1 MIQNSR
7 RAMAIGHRSSHKLL
21 LLPGLAF
28 LILFFAFPVARL
40 LLLSVQDVET
50 HTASIAQYAKLFRS
64 DVYLRVL
71 LETFRIACATSII
84 SLCVG
89 YPLAFWLA
97 RLSETTRN
105 RVVLL
110 VVLSLWTSY
119 LVKTFSW
126 MLILGHTGLINRF
139 LLGIGLP
146 ELDLLHNEVGVLI
159 GMVHAQLPL
168 AVLTM
173 LPVMIEIDRKL
184 MQAAGSLGADAA
196 QTFWLVFFPLSMPGV
211 TAAGL
216 LTFISSLGFFIV
228 PALLGG
234 RQQTMLAQ
242 LVISQVQEL
251 LDWSFAGAIATLL
264 LATALAFCLI
274 YDRFFGLSTLA
285 GAAQADV
292 GQASSRLRRVGIGL
306 LHVLAN
312 VTSMLRPG
320 RRAAGPLS
328 IIAVMILI
336 FLAAPVL
343 VIVPIAFT
351 KSQFLEFPP
360 PGFSLQ
366 WFATYFSSEL
376 WLTATVRS
384 FGVGAATAILTTAL
398 TGFAALTL
406 RNMSPRWGK
415 VLFAF
420 FIGPMIVPRIVIGVG
435 LFYLF
440 AQLGLVA
447 TDVGLVVGHTVVAM
461 PYSFIAIASLLK
473 TYDWRLDQA
482 ASVLGANKYHT
493 LRHITLPLIRNGII
507 AAMLF
512 AFVTS
517 FDELTIAI
525 FVSGGVKT
533 TLPKQ
538 MWDDMILQ
546 LNPTLAAVSVVTL
559 TVVTTALVAVERF
572 RQRSSTGVQRPA

>member
-1 MIQNSR
+1 
-7 RAMAIGHRSSHKLL
+7 
-21 LLPGLAF
+21 
-28 LILFFAFPVARL
+28 
-40 LLLSVQDVET
+40 
-50 HTASIAQYAKLFRS
+50 
-64 DVYLRVL
+64 
-71 LETFRIACATSII
+71 
-84 SLCVG
+84 
-89 YPLAFWLA
+89 
-97 RLSETTRN
+97 
-105 RVVLL
+105 
-110 VVLSLWTSY
+110 
-119 LVKTFSW
+119 

-184 MQAAGSLGADAA
+184 MQAAGSLGADSA

-216 LTFISSLGFFIV
+216 LTFVSSLGFFIV

-285 GAAQADV
+285 GAGQADV
-292 GQASSRLRRVGIGL
+292 GRAAGRLRRVGFVV
-306 LHVLAN
+306 LHFVA
-312 VTSMLRPG
+312 TATATLRSG
-320 RRAAGPLS
+320 RGAIGPLS
-328 IIAVMILI
+328 IVAVMILI

-384 FGVGAATAILTTAL
+384 FGVGAATAILTTTLA
-398 TGFAALTL
+398 GFAALTL

-447 TDVGLVVGHTVVAM
+447 TDVGLVVGHTIVAM

-482 ASVLGANKYHT
+482 ASVLGANRYHT
-493 LRHITLPLIRNGII
+493 LRRITVPLIRNGII

-559 TVVTTALVAVERF
+559 TVVTAALVAVERF
-572 RQRSSTGVQRPA
+572 RQRSSTGIQRPA

>member
-1 MIQNSR
+1 MIQSSR
-7 RAMAIGHRSSHKLL
+7 RAMLIGHRSSHKLL

-28 LILFFAFPVARL
+28 LILFFAFPVVRL
-40 LLLSVQDVET
+40 LLLSLQDVET
-50 HTASIAQYAKLFRS
+50 HTPSIAQYAKLFRS

-71 LETFRIACATSII
+71 LETFRIACATSVI

-126 MLILGHTGLINRF
+126 MLILGHAGLINRF

-146 ELDLLHNEVGVLI
+146 ELDLLHNEVGVMI

-292 GQASSRLRRVGIGL
+292 GRASSKLRRVAFVL

-312 VTSMLRPG
+312 ATTMLGP
-320 RRAAGPLS
+320 RRGAIGPLS
-328 IIAVMILI
+328 IIAAMTLI

-343 VIVPIAFT
+343 IIVPIAFT

-366 WFATYFSSEL
+366 WFAAYFSSDL
-376 WLTATVRS
+376 WLAATVRS
-384 FGVGAATAILTTAL
+384 FGVGAATAILTTTLA
-398 TGFAALTL
+398 GFAALTL

-461 PYSFIAIASLLK
+461 PYSFIAIASVLK

-482 ASVLGANKYHT
+482 ASILGANRYHT
-493 LRHITLPLIRNGII
+493 LRHITVPLIRNGII

-525 FVSGGVKT
+525 FVSGGIKT

-559 TVVTTALVAVERF
+559 TVVTTALVAVQRF
-572 RQRSSTGVQRPA
+572 RQRSSTSVQRPA

>member
-1 MIQNSR
+1 MIPDSR
-7 RAMAIGHRSSHKLL
+7 GAMVIGHRNSYKLL

-40 LLLSVQDVET
+40 LLLSLQDVET
-50 HTASIAQYAKLFRS
+50 HTPSIAQYAKLFSS

-97 RLSETTRN
+97 RLPEAARN
-105 RVVLL
+105 KVVLL

-173 LPVMIEIDRKL
+173 LPVMIEIDGKL

-196 QTFWLVFFPLSMPGV
+196 QTFWMVFFPLSMPGV

-242 LVISQVQEL
+242 LVIAQVQEL

-285 GAAQADV
+285 GAEQAD
-292 GQASSRLRRVGIGL
+292 ASRASGRLRRAGFVL
-306 LHVLAN
+306 LHLLAI
-312 VTSMLRPG
+312 TTTRLRPG
-320 RRAAGPLS
+320 RGAIGPLS
-328 IIAVMILI
+328 IVAVMILI

-376 WLTATVRS
+376 WLSATVRS
-384 FGVGAATAILTTAL
+384 FGVGAATAILTTTLA
-398 TGFAALTL
+398 GFAALSL
-406 RNMSPRWGK
+406 KNVSPRWGK

-447 TDVGLVVGHTVVAM
+447 TDVGLVIGHTVVAM

-473 TYDWRLDQA
+473 NYDWRLDQA
-482 ASVLGANKYHT
+482 ASILGANRYHT
-493 LRHITLPLIRNGII
+493 LRHITVPLIRNGII

-538 MWDDMILQ
+538 MCDDMILQ

-559 TVVTTALVAVERF
+559 TVVTTALVAVQRF
-572 RQRSSTGVQRPA
+572 RQRSSTDIQRQA